1 MVCDTSAV
9 KRSDLTLRCRYI
21 GLETEIYQVDKNSY
35 AIYCKNYKSNF
46 NKLCTE
52 FDNSI
57 KQMGTWVNL
66 TQERPKDYLQRLEP
80 ISFSNVVDG
89 FKGAYIT
96 EPDVEN
102 AIIDRFPN
110 VDIQDIHIKAGI
122 GFSITI
128 EVAPET
134 SKEIIAEMETVL
146 SAIDFGT
153 DQVKV
158 RHAASESG
166 KSERPSYDFMQLGIN
181 KQLPFTID
189 EADYWFANAEII
201 YSGQMNRGDMPKV
214 YSQTASC
221 CLDCSVHNPVNIR
234 SVILLYATIYLILP
248 LADKFEAFLTEQ
260 NLTRNELLDLAN
272 MGKVTFVLNQL
283 ESRYDQQFLLD
294 AYRCNPLSIIGQR
307 GINTI
312 IAAFLSETRGMFL
325 SHFPT
330 VSESALAIR
339 ELAEESRDPFICAM
353 EHILSWPIVEPA
365 NSFRL
370 LNSSC
375 PMSLGA
381 MDLDLILLPLFNQG
395 NQRDSDRISLL
406 LRIVGNTVFLSSALN
421 ATLFLGEAIENA
433 PFNQGL
439 HIISSI
445 ISDLLQM
452 YWYNP
457 EAIQNIEFMRKQ
469 SFGENET
476 ISLFD
481 CKQNVSAVK
490 VAELADQ
497 YQTFDGFN
505 RIINNLGRASEAER
519 KMKIRLYNDTLLDL
533 TSTRQAVSKID
544 FVLSTTSFFPLPYP
558 LSLAGA
564 IASMAKGK
572 INNVDFVREQSERK
586 QIEACLKATGRPQT
600 SEFVDDI
607 YILDKISRVAGLR

>member
-1 MVCDTSAV
+1 MQRALTS
-9 KRSDLTLRCRYI
+9 
-21 GLETEIYQVDKNSY
+21 
-35 AIYCKNYKSNF
+35 
-46 NKLCTE
+46 
-52 FDNSI
+52 
-57 KQMGTWVNL
+57 
-66 TQERPKDYLQRLEP
+66 
-80 ISFSNVVDG
+80 
-89 FKGAYIT
+89 
-96 EPDVEN
+96 
-102 AIIDRFPN
+102 
-110 VDIQDIHIKAGI
+110 
-122 GFSITI
+122 
-128 EVAPET
+128 
-134 SKEIIAEMETVL
+134 
-146 SAIDFGT
+146 
-153 DQVKV
+153 
-158 RHAASESG
+158 
-166 KSERPSYDFMQLGIN
+166 
-181 KQLPFTID
+181 
-189 EADYWFANAEII
+189 
-201 YSGQMNRGDMPKV
+201 
-214 YSQTASC
+214 
-221 CLDCSVHNPVNIR
+221 
-234 SVILLYATIYLILP
+234 
-248 LADKFEAFLTEQ
+248 
-260 NLTRNELLDLAN
+260 
-272 MGKVTFVLNQL
+272 
-283 ESRYDQQFLLD
+283 
-294 AYRCNPLSIIGQR
+294 SIIGQR

-330 VSESALAIR
+330 VSEPALAIR

-490 VAELADQ
+490 VAELTDQ

-544 FVLSTTSFFPLPYP
+544 FVLRCRLHRSTL
-558 LSLAGA
+558 
-564 IASMAKGK
+564 
-572 INNVDFVREQSERK
+572 
-586 QIEACLKATGRPQT
+586 
-600 SEFVDDI
+600 
-607 YILDKISRVAGLR
+607 GL